1 MGVAATI
8 PSAVRSFPR
17 DVSCIDLHV
26 VYNTGWYLGQC
37 ISSIANEIARLL
49 CFRRGCPHWSS
60 SWPRHRRCLDW
71 GIQVCGPCT
80 ILLYPLMR
88 SLHRQTWRANFYF
101 ATGLGALSM
110 VLGMLSIDSDI
121 PSTETDRRCDWL
133 GALLVTA
140 GFVLIVFVLSD
151 GEIVGWSTSCNSR
164 HHVICLQCTE
174 TLFLSDIICLLVI
187 GISCIVLFVFWEY
200 HLEQVQRDP
209 TAIYS
214 IWTPPPLMKPS
225 IWTRANGRFAVM
237 MAIIFLN
244 WCAFLRWDQ
253 ITISSAVAYMAL
265 KLVSLGS
272 GQCLPCKTYDAV
284 AKYSVY
290 LAVLSR
296 IFTPVTITCHAPTH
310 PNGILGHSL

>member
-1 MGVAATI
+1 
-8 PSAVRSFPR
+8 
-17 DVSCIDLHV
+17 
-26 VYNTGWYLGQC
+26 
-37 ISSIANEIARLL
+37 
-49 CFRRGCPHWSS
+49 
-60 SWPRHRRCLDW
+60 
-71 GIQVCGPCT
+71 
-80 ILLYPLMR
+80 
-88 SLHRQTWRANFYF
+88 
-101 ATGLGALSM
+101 M

-244 WCAFLRWDQ
+244 WCAFLR
-253 ITISSAVAYMAL
+253 
-265 KLVSLGS
+265 
-272 GQCLPCKTYDAV
+272 
-284 AKYSVY
+284 
-290 LAVLSR
+290 
-296 IFTPVTITCHAPTH
+296 
-310 PNGILGHSL
+310 